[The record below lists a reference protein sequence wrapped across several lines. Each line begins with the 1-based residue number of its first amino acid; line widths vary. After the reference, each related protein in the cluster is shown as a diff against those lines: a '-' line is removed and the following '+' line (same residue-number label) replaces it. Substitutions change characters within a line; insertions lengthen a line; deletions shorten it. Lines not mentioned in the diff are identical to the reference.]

1 MPISITNTGVSC
13 FASACRL
20 HLLSNP
26 SLANLEQPMPQAP
39 SQQQPSASAA
49 VAAAAA
55 AAATTSTHGD
65 GHGVM
70 MSIQNQPTQIIAPAK
85 SRIELEERISLFW
98 TIFVL
103 DRYAALICGTNT
115 SIRDEAVWTSWPRD
129 SDEWDLVSFPL
140 CLPPLSPIIPH
151 SALLFFFFFW
161 KK

>member
-1 MPISITNTGVSC
+1 MS
-13 FASACRL
+13 
-20 HLLSNP
+20 
-26 SLANLEQPMPQAP
+26 QAP

-55 AAATTSTHGD
+55 ATTSAHGD

-129 SDEWDLVSFPL
+129 ADEWDLVSFPL
-140 CLPPLSPIIPH
+140 CLPRLSPTIPR
-151 SALLFFFFFW
+151 SALLFFSYFG